1 PGLRGGDESR
11 NHGRRADAHRVPA
24 PDAVG
29 DDEGSGARR
38 LWPRAEHLALRSDE
52 WEAFVTE
59 MQCRRRS
66 ALRPEGACIRSSGR
80 RSVPTE
86 RKLDVASI
94 QRLVIAG
101 WTGRDAAAV
110 EAHIRE
116 LEAIGVKRP
125 KTVPIFYR
133 VARSLLTTAPSI
145 EVMADKSSG
154 EVEFVLFALDDGL
167 WVGLGSDHT
176 DRKAETIGVTL
187 SKQLCAKPVGP
198 ALWRYD
204 EIKSHWD
211 KLVLR
216 AFVQDGDKRR
226 LYQEGPVT
234 NMRSPE
240 ELIRLYTGGSSLTPG
255 TAMFC
260 GTFAVHGDISYSGTF
275 DMELD
280 DPELGRKLRH
290 GYNIVSLPD

>member
-1 PGLRGGDESR
+1 MVEPWIGGI
-11 NHGRRADAHRVPA
+11 VP
-24 PDAVG
+24 
-29 DDEGSGARR
+29 S
-38 LWPRAEHLALRSDE
+38 
-52 WEAFVTE
+52 
-59 MQCRRRS
+59 
-66 ALRPEGACIRSSGR
+66 
-80 RSVPTE
+80 E
-86 RKLDVASI
+86 RKLDLAAINS
-94 QRLVIAG
+94 LVIAG
-101 WTGRDAAAV
+101 WTGRNVAAL
-110 EAHIRE
+110 EAHIKE

-133 VARSLLTTAPSI
+133 VACSTLTTATFI

-167 WVGLGSDHT
+167 WLGVGSDHT

-187 SKQLCAKPVGP
+187 SKQLCAKPVGLT
-198 ALWRYD
+198 LWRYD
-204 EIKSHWD
+204 EVKPHWD

-216 AFVQDGDKRR
+216 SFVPDGGKRR

-240 ELIRLYTGGSSLTPG
+240 ELIKLYTGGDKLAPG

-275 DMELD
+275 DMELE
-280 DPELGRKLRH
+280 DPVLGRKLTH
-290 GYNIVSLPD
+290 GYRIVSLPDEG

>member
-1 PGLRGGDESR
+1 
-11 NHGRRADAHRVPA
+11 VP
-24 PDAVG
+24 
-29 DDEGSGARR
+29 S
-38 LWPRAEHLALRSDE
+38 
-52 WEAFVTE
+52 
-59 MQCRRRS
+59 
-66 ALRPEGACIRSSGR
+66 
-80 RSVPTE
+80 E
-86 RKLDVASI
+86 RKLDLVEI
-94 QRLVIAG
+94 KNLVIAG
-101 WTGRDAAAV
+101 WTGRNVEAL

-133 VARSLLTTAPSI
+133 VASSLATTATFI

-187 SKQLCAKPVGP
+187 SKQLCAKPVGMT
-198 ALWRYD
+198 LWRYD
-204 EIKSHWD
+204 EVKPHWD

-216 AFVQDGDKRR
+216 SFVPNEGKRR

-240 ELIRLYTGGSSLTPG
+240 ELIKLYTGGDKLAPG

-275 DMELD
+275 DMELE
-280 DPELGRKLRH
+280 DPVLGRKLTH
-290 GYNIVSLPD
+290 GYKIVSLPDEG

>member
-1 PGLRGGDESR
+1 MPS
-11 NHGRRADAHRVPA
+11 
-24 PDAVG
+24 
-29 DDEGSGARR
+29 
-38 LWPRAEHLALRSDE
+38 
-52 WEAFVTE
+52 
-59 MQCRRRS
+59 
-66 ALRPEGACIRSSGR
+66 
-80 RSVPTE
+80 E
-86 RKLDVASI
+86 RKLDVAAINS
-94 QRLVIAG
+94 LVIAG
-101 WTGRDAAAV
+101 WTGRNVAAL
-110 EAHIRE
+110 EAHIKE

-133 VARSLLTTAPSI
+133 VACSTLTTAMFI

-167 WVGLGSDHT
+167 WLGVGSDHT

-187 SKQLCAKPVGP
+187 SKQLCAKPVGLT
-198 ALWRYD
+198 LWRYD
-204 EIKSHWD
+204 EVKPHWD

-216 AFVQDGDKRR
+216 SFVPDGGKRR

-240 ELIRLYTGGSSLTPG
+240 ELINLYTGGDKLAPG

-275 DMELD
+275 DMELE
-280 DPELGRKLRH
+280 DPVLGRKLTH
-290 GYNIVSLPD
+290 GYKIVSLPDEG